1 MGNTLNLIVLSGD
14 YAKIHAAAMVT
25 MVAGS
30 LGQRVNIFVSMEAMT
45 GFHRDDAV
53 RSRLGRGPI
62 GDLIVKSGGRDY
74 REILEQA
81 KEFGEVKIYACSL
94 VLDLTGWTLP
104 DLLPLFDDTMGLTAF
119 LSMVGEGLSMVF

>member
-74 REILEQA
+74 QIRPKA
-81 KEFGEVKIYACSL
+81 
-94 VLDLTGWTLP
+94 P
-104 DLLPLFDDTMGLTAF
+104 AF
-119 LSMVGEGLSMVF
+119 TQNTERPGSTRMSGRWS